1 MSAKNI
7 LLFAN
12 MRPGLEICEYLVSS
26 GENIVKL
33 YLTNFESENSK
44 KIMDVCSISN
54 ENIHLASEIK
64 NLEHI
69 KQLQKI
75 SIDYL
80 ITVYWPYLIKSEV
93 FNQAKSGTV
102 NFHPALLPHNRGWY
116 PQVHNIL
123 DGSPA
128 GVTLHSIDENA
139 DTGPIWAQKKVIVD
153 EIDTAKTL
161 HEKLQNEIIQLFKEK
176 WPEIKKGKIT
186 LTLQEESKA
195 KYHKKL
201 EVDEFDYIDF
211 SKDCKID
218 ELLRLLR
225 ARSFGDKGFAY
236 ILKND
241 KKIYL
246 NLRLSYNNNF

>member
-1 MSAKNI
+1 MSTKNI

-12 MRPGLEICEYLVSS
+12 MRPGLEICKYLESS

-33 YLTNFESENSK
+33 YLTDFESENSK
-44 KIMDVCSISN
+44 KIMSVCNISK

-64 NLEHI
+64 NIKHI
-69 KQLQKI
+69 KQLKEI
-75 SIDYL
+75 SFDFL
-80 ITVYWPYLIKSEV
+80 ITVYWPYLIRSEI
-93 FNQAKSGTV
+93 FNQVKSSTI
-102 NFHPALLPHNRGWY
+102 NFHPALLPRNRGWY

-139 DTGPIWAQKKVIVD
+139 DTGPIWAQKEVIVD

-161 HEKLQNEIIQLFKEK
+161 HTKLQNEIIQLFKK
-176 WPEIKKGKIT
+176 TWPKIKNNEISPF
-186 LTLQEESKA
+186 LQDESKSS
-195 KYHKKL
+195 YHKKI
-201 EVDEFDYIDF
+201 EVNELDYIDF
-211 SKDCKID
+211 SKEYKVD
-218 ELLRLLR
+218 ELLKRLR

-236 ILKND
+236 IIKNG

-246 NLRLSYNNNF
+246 NLRLSHNNNF